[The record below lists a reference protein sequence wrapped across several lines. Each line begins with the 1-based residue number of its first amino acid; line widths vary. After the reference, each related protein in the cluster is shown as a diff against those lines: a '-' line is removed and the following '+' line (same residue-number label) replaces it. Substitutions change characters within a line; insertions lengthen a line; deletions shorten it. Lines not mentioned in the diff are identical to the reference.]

1 MGMNYV
7 IDTNV
12 ILYFL
17 GGKLADPLPDDGQIS
32 VSVISEIELLSY
44 PSLTVKEEKLIKEF
58 LSDIDV
64 VNLTEDVK
72 NKAIQLRRK
81 YAVKLPDAIIA
92 STALIYQAEFIT
104 NDKRLAK
111 ISHLKSKEVRLK

>member
-1 MGMNYV
+1 MGLNYV

-17 GGKLADPLPDDGQIS
+17 GGKLADPLPDDGQILI
-32 VSVISEIELLSY
+32 SVISEIELLSY
-44 PSLTVKEEKLIKEF
+44 PSLIPEEEKVIKEF
-58 LSDIDV
+58 LSDTRI

-81 YAVKLPDAIIA
+81 YAIKLPDAIIA
-92 STALIYQAEFIT
+92 STALICRAEFIT

-111 ISHLKSKEVRLK
+111 VSHLQCREVRLK